1 MERNEFAILTTDKS
15 SRPNK
20 IGRKKLSEREKKSFN
35 DAKRLLP
42 GGALGGNAL
51 AEKSKF
57 VFSHGKG
64 SRFWDTSNNEYIDY
78 VLGSGTFFLGHS
90 HPSIEKAIKDQ
101 IGHGAHFFAYLN
113 ELALDL
119 AQRLEKI
126 IPCAEKMRFTTSGS
140 DATFHAIRLARA
152 FKKRERIVKFEGAYH
167 GGHDY
172 VQMSTTPKNPLNFPN
187 GSPDT
192 SGIPRAVRELA
203 LICPYNDPSA
213 LEDLFKNYSGE
224 IAAVI
229 IEPIQRIIYPHDNF
243 LQNVRDL
250 CTKYGVLMILDE
262 VVTGFRLGLGGAQ
275 EFFSIKPDLATY
287 AKILG
292 GGLPVGLVAGR
303 ADIMDQANP
312 SNKGQPDYVY
322 QNGTLQGHMLG
333 CAAGIA
339 TLDVLEEDSRLYEK
353 TFLMAEKLKEGLRK
367 IFFDEGLN
375 VLVFGEGPMWHM
387 LFTETEP
394 SNWRE
399 LLLADAKK
407 MSLFE
412 AELLHQG
419 IFVLP
424 GNRRFIS
431 IKHSEDDLEA
441 TFEATNRACKAIKK
455 M

>member
-1 MERNEFAILTTDKS
+1 MGRNESAILTTDRS

-20 IGRKKLSEREKKSFN
+20 IGRERLSQREKQAFE

-90 HPSIEKAIKDQ
+90 HPSIEKAVKDQ
-101 IGHGAHFFAYLN
+101 IGYGAHFFAYLN

-119 AQRLEKI
+119 ALRLEKI

-172 VQMSTTPKNPLNFPN
+172 VQMSTTPKNPVNFPN
-187 GSPDT
+187 GLPDT
-192 SGIPRAVRELA
+192 SGIPKAVRELA

-243 LQNVRDL
+243 LQKVRDL
-250 CTKYGVLMILDE
+250 CTKYRVLMILDE

-333 CAAGIA
+333 CAAGMA

-387 LFTETEP
+387 LFIETEP
-394 SNWRE
+394 TNWRE

-441 TFEATNRACKAIKK
+441 TFEATKRACKALKK
-455 M
+455 T

>member
-1 MERNEFAILTTDKS
+1 METNKPTILMSNEP
-15 SRPNK
+15 SRKYK
-20 IGRKKLSEREKKSFN
+20 IGRERLSAREKQSFE

-57 VFSHGKG
+57 VFSHGNG

-90 HPSIEKAIKDQ
+90 HPSVEKAIKDQ

-119 AQRLEKI
+119 AQRLERI

-152 FKKRERIVKFEGAYH
+152 FTKREKIVKFEGAYH

-172 VQMSTTPKNPLNFPN
+172 VQMSTTPKNPVNFPN
-187 GSPDT
+187 GLPDT
-192 SGIPRAVRELA
+192 SGIPKAVGELA
-203 LICPYNDPSA
+203 LISPYNDPSA
-213 LEDLFKNYSGE
+213 LEDLLKNYNDE

-229 IEPIQRIIYPHDNF
+229 IEPIQRIIYPHNNF
-243 LQNVRDL
+243 LQEVRDL

-275 EFFSIKPDLATY
+275 EFFSVKPDLATY

-333 CAAGIA
+333 CAAGMA

-353 TFLMAEKLKEGLRK
+353 TFSMTEKLKEGLRR
-367 IFFDEGLN
+367 IFVDEGLKI
-375 VLVFGEGPMWHM
+375 LVFGEGPMWHM
-387 LFTETEP
+387 LFTEAEP
-394 SNWRE
+394 LNWRE

-407 MSLFE
+407 MSFLE

-431 IKHSEDDLEA
+431 IKHSEEDLEA
-441 TFEATNRACKAIKK
+441 TFEATKRACKELKK
-455 M
+455 I